1 MHTLPTAIIQLL
13 APFTLLFSERVW
25 RHAQVLLVG
34 TILAPG
40 KRTVGAALRVMGLGR
55 TEHYQR
61 YHRVLNRAV
70 WSSREASRVLLGL
83 LVKTFLSDEGEPLV
97 IGLD

>member
-1 MHTLPTAIIQLL
+1 MHTLPTAMVQLL

-40 KRTVGAALRVMGLGR
+40 KRTSLWTRAGCPREKLRWLRVGGI
-55 TEHYQR
+55 ER
-61 YHRVLNRAV
+61 YVERRRVALPVLPQIEQQFVPAAPVDAIFAV
-70 WSSREASRVLLGL
+70 
-83 LVKTFLSDEGEPLV
+83 P
-97 IGLD
+97 